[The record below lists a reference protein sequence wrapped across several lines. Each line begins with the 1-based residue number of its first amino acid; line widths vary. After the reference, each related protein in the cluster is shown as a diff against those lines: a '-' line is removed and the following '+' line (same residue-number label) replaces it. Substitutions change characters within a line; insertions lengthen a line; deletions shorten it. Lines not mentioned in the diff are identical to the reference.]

1 MYHEDKC
8 EYQNNLS
15 VKDIDFRKVDVGA
28 SKGMKGLS
36 NMGNTCYMNSA
47 LQCLS
52 NCTPLR
58 NYFFQ
63 GNFLNEINYDN
74 ILGSAGALVSNY
86 AQLLYTLWN
95 KAGGSCT
102 PTKFKEAIGNVN
114 EIFAGNG

>member
-86 AQLLYTLWN
+86 A
-95 KAGGSCT
+95 
-102 PTKFKEAIGNVN
+102 
-114 EIFAGNG
+114 